1 MICERTIY
9 KFCCEDPSLI
19 ENYYEAIN
27 DKEQTWHCHHKLEI
41 QENKIYSA
49 HELINL
55 GLYWHRPA
63 KELIFLTS
71 HEHHKIHFSVI
82 NKGHKRHLGYK
93 HSDESKKKMS
103 IAHTGKRKLYKPAK
117 KYKWLTTNN
126 EIRLMDERNA
136 KRYHPNWILIDK

>member
-27 DKEQTWHCHHKLEI
+27 DKEQTWHCHHRLEI
-41 QENKIYSA
+41 QENKTYSA

-93 HSDESKKKMS
+93 HSDETKQKL
-103 IAHTGKRKLYKPAK
+103 RKPKS
-117 KYKWLTTNN
+117 KYKWLTPTG
-126 EIRLMDERNA
+126 EIRIMNMANA
-136 KRYHPNWILIDK
+136 HKHHPDWILIDK

>member
-9 KFCCEDPSLI
+9 KFCYEDPSLI

-27 DKEQTWHCHHKLEI
+27 DKEQTWHCHHRLEI
-41 QENKIYSA
+41 QENKTYSA

-93 HSDESKKKMS
+93 HSDETKKKISM
-103 IAHTGKRKLYKPAK
+103 ADTGKRKLYKPAK

-136 KRYHPNWILIDK
+136 RHHHPDWILIDK